1 MERLAE
7 AGYWFLYIGIELT
20 VLFLVVTF
28 LVGIVR
34 AYVTPERSKAVL
46 ERYGKGLRGNVL
58 GAGVGGLLPF
68 CSCSTI
74 PMLVGLLGAGVPF
87 GIAMSFLIA
96 SPLNVFNLVV
106 ITLFATLFGAKVA
119 VAYSAATFVAA
130 VVAGIA
136 LERLGLAHYVRELA
150 PAGGAG
156 GCGCSCGCAVAGAT
170 PLGRWERIR
179 PVLTQAWRFAWDLF
193 RSMLPYLL
201 GGVAVGAL
209 IHGFVPEAF
218 FVRYAGPD
226 NPFAVPVA
234 AAIGVPM
241 YVSTSTLIP
250 IASALVAKGVSLG
263 TVMALIIG
271 GAGASIPELALLWRL
286 FHKRLFVAYI
296 VTVFLIACAIG
307 YLFNALAPVL

>member
-1 MERLAE
+1 MDRLAE

-28 LVGIVR
+28 LVGIIR

-46 ERYGKGLRGNVL
+46 ERYGTGLRGNVL
-58 GAGVGGLLPF
+58 GAVVGGLLPF

-87 GIAMSFLIA
+87 GIAMSFLVA

-106 ITLFATLFGAKVA
+106 ITLFATLFGVKMA
-119 VAYSAATFVAA
+119 VAYSVSTFIAA
-130 VVAGIA
+130 VVAGIV
-136 LERLGLAHYVRELA
+136 LQRLGLARYVRELTA
-150 PAGGAG
+150 TSGGACCC
-156 GCGCSCGCAVAGAT
+156 GCGCTTGTVKPRGQ
-170 PLGRWERIR
+170 WERMR
-179 PVLTQAWRFAWDLF
+179 PVLLDAWRFARDLF
-193 RSMLPYLL
+193 RSMLPFLL

-286 FHKRLFVAYI
+286 FRPRLFVAYV
-296 VTVFLIACAIG
+296 VTIFVAACVMG
-307 YLFNALAPVL
+307 FVFNALASVL